1 MTEATW
7 ANITLQNI
15 RGVLIDLDDTLYAY
29 EPCNKAGY
37 AAVKHLAG
45 EKYGIPGEAFD
56 EFWKQGRQLV
66 HHDLAPFGA
75 GHSRL
80 LYAQKVAEQ
89 YFGHTHPEF
98 TLLAEE
104 AYWSAFLDRMEW
116 DQEARAFLE
125 RAQQVGLDICIVTD
139 LTAQIQ
145 HRKWL
150 KLGLG
155 RYVRYMAS
163 SEEAGYEKPEP
174 AIFKL
179 ALQKLDMQPGE
190 VIMIGDSLRKDV
202 QGAEAMGIRAYHIK
216 REA

>member
-1 MTEATW
+1 MISHTW
-7 ANITLQNI
+7 NNIEIQDIKGILC
-15 RGVLIDLDDTLYAY
+15 DLDDTLYAY

-37 AAVKHLAG
+37 AAVRQLAC
-45 EKYGIPGEAFD
+45 EKFAIPGEAFD
-56 EFWKQGRQLV
+56 EYWKQGRQV
-66 HHDLAPFGA
+66 IHHDLASFGA

-116 DQEARAFLE
+116 DADARSFLE
-125 RAQQVGLDICIVTD
+125 RAQQAGLDICIVTD

-155 RYVRYMAS
+155 AHVRYMVS

-179 ALQKLDMQPGE
+179 ALQKLGMKPEE

-202 QGAEAMGIRAYHIK
+202 QGAEVMGIRAYHIK